1 MPLTTLDLRA
11 DAIAEARRLIEAR
24 AFQRDGDDG
33 VLAQCEG
40 MGPLITRARRSTLR
54 GTLAGQILLIW
65 RVRCEDGA
73 GRSAESRLVA
83 LLVAAAA
90 QPSTGPRRA
99 WIRAILRDAEASLL
113 QHVDA
118 AVSPWR
124 ETVATVTGGFV
135 SARTRRAQAIAAR
148 LSGERPRAFQA
159 GLFDRRAE
167 RARRDHESDSARRDR
182 HARARLAAA
191 LEAAPLQPH
200 SELLLV
206 LTP

>member
-24 AFQRDGDDG
+24 AFQRDGDAG

-54 GTLAGQILLIW
+54 RKLAGQILLIW

-83 LLVAAAA
+83 LLVTVAAR
-90 QPSTGPRRA
+90 PSNRRRRA
-99 WIRAILRDAEASLL
+99 WIHAILRDAEASLL

-118 AVSPWR
+118 TVSPWR
-124 ETVATVTGGFV
+124 KTVATVTGGFV
-135 SARTRRAQAIAAR
+135 AARTHRAQAIAAR
-148 LSGERPRAFQA
+148 LADERPRAFQA

-167 RARRDHESDSARRDR
+167 RARRAHESDSARRDR
-182 HARARLAAA
+182 QSRARLTAA
-191 LEAAPLQPH
+191 LEAAPLKGH

>member
-33 VLAQCEG
+33 VLSQCEG

-54 GTLAGQILLIW
+54 RKLAGQILLIW

-83 LLVAAAA
+83 LLVTVAA
-90 QPSTGPRRA
+90 PSPNRRRRA
-99 WIRAILRDAEASLL
+99 WTRAILRHAEASLR

-118 AVSPWR
+118 AVSPWHD
-124 ETVATVTGGFV
+124 TVATVAGRFV
-135 SARTRRAQAIAAR
+135 SARTHRASAMAAR
-148 LSGERPRAFQA
+148 LADDRPRAYQA

-167 RARRDHESDSARRDR
+167 RARRTHESDAARRDR
-182 HARARLAAA
+182 QVRARLTAA
-191 LEAAPLQPH
+191 LEAAPLKAH